1 MLSSGRNES
10 EVKLSWG
17 HDVDRKG
24 KRRISKPVLQ
34 ENKAS
39 QIFRKNEHF
48 LPTDRHTHVCES
60 GGKICLLFGKFDV
73 LCFLVTPVLRLANVP
88 YYQRWLLS
96 LARIDEICLRK
107 FNLANLELQFS
118 KIIFSNVHPQSFMNE
133 KSGKSFI
140 REINVT
146 GFGSRKMLSPW

>member
-1 MLSSGRNES
+1 MLSSGGSES
-10 EVKLSWG
+10 ELKLSWG
-17 HDVDRKG
+17 HDVGSKG

-34 ENKAS
+34 ENKAR
-39 QIFRKNEHF
+39 QISEKANISYPPIDIRTCANREV
-48 LPTDRHTHVCES
+48 RYVCFSEN
-60 GGKICLLFGKFDV
+60 FVF
-73 LCFLVTPVLRLANVP
+73 CFLVPPVLRSANVP

-96 LARIDEICLRK
+96 LARIDKICLRK

-118 KIIFSNVHPQSFMNE
+118 KIIFNNVHPQSFMNE

-140 REINVT
+140 KEINVT

>member
-1 MLSSGRNES
+1 MLSSGGNES

-17 HDVDRKG
+17 HDVSSKG

-34 ENKAS
+34 ENIAR
-39 QIFRKNEHF
+39 QIFRKSKHF

-60 GGKICLLFGKFDV
+60 GGKICLLFGKFCV
-73 LCFLVTPVLRLANVP
+73 FCFLVPPVLRSANVP

-96 LARIDEICLRK
+96 LARINKICLRK

-118 KIIFSNVHPQSFMNE
+118 KVIFNNVHPQSFMNE